1 VRIPTIFTVGL
12 LLLGGGAFGHGN
24 GDDWHMGGWPMMGGG
39 MWCPL
44 VWLAVAVALVVLIV
58 LAVKYFMPKR
68 PAGKAEKSG
77 LEILKERYAKGEI
90 SKAEFDE
97 MKKDLE
103 G

>member
-1 VRIPTIFTVGL
+1 MGKLISAGAALSL
-12 LLLGGGAFGHGN
+12 LAGVAFGHGN
-24 GDDWHMGGWPMMGGG
+24 GDGRGMGGWPMMGG

-44 VWLAVAVALVVLIV
+44 VWLAVAVTVVVLIV
-58 LAVKYFMPKR
+58 LAVKYFMPKG
-68 PAGKAEKSG
+68 PAGKAEKSS

-90 SKAEFDE
+90 SKAEFEE

>member
-1 VRIPTIFTVGL
+1 MRIPNIFTVGL

-24 GDDWHMGGWPMMGGG
+24 GDDWHMGGWPMMGG

-44 VWLAVAVALVVLIV
+44 VWLVLVVAVVVLIV

-68 PAGKAEKSG
+68 PAGKAERSG

-90 SKAEFDE
+90 SKAEFEE